1 MKSKKRKGRRR
12 RREREGKRNNI
23 LCVENYAYNER
34 SELQIHSKRIRI
46 RIRRAKNRR
55 ANCKFKSSYSQLSKK
70 KF

>member
-46 RIRRAKNRR
+46 RIRRA
-55 ANCKFKSSYSQLSKK
+55 NCKFKSSYSQLSKK
-70 KF
+70 NIKNKK

>member
-1 MKSKKRKGRRR
+1 MKRRR
-12 RREREGKRNNI
+12 RREREGKRNNL

-46 RIRRAKNRR
+46 RRAKNKRR